1 MQYIFDHRGGE
12 VEGRTF
18 SDWFIFEY
26 MLTNE
31 TVEHKPFISLGWLD
45 DSMKSSGPTEEDS
58 HFQLDTNLSNETM
71 TELVTAYEVSMA
83 RLEREVVKKGGF
95 TWQMMKGNGPQ
106 VRNTSK
112 HGSHPAKNVS
122 TATCLK
128 TLRKWCV
135 SDGPSGWD
143 YVQKYEI
150 HAEIAVQEGE
160 SHTAEF
166 LLTRGPYAFI
176 GYGWIGCTQGNEARP
191 FPMEWGREYGTPV
204 APCSETVPGKSGVF
218 AREWTEANV
227 EWDCNGAVGTIKMK

>member
-1 MQYIFDHRGGE
+1 MSRLGKE
-12 VEGRTF
+12 LKKLVRTPP
-18 SDWFIFEY
+18 DGIKFIP
-26 MLTNE
+26 NE
-31 TVEHKPFISLGWLD
+31 
-45 DSMKSSGPTEEDS
+45 EERMD
-58 HFQLDTNLSNETM
+58 
-71 TELVTAYEVSMA
+71 
-83 RLEREVVKKGGF
+83 
-95 TWQMMKGNGPQ
+95 
-106 VRNTSK
+106 
-112 HGSHPAKNVS
+112 
-122 TATCLK
+122 
-128 TLRKWCV
+128 
-135 SDGPSGWD
+135 
-143 YVQKYEI
+143 EI